1 MNKFYTIINN
11 KTNTLASTG
20 LTSFM
25 VSYLLIDKNLNTE
38 DNTIVQED
46 SFACL
51 ADLINYCND
60 NGITYTN
67 YLHFEDSYYIIVDS
81 SKFSLID

>member
-1 MNKFYTIINN
+1 MNKLYTIINN

-38 DNTIVQED
+38 DNTIVQTD

-51 ADLINYCND
+51 ADLKNYCHD
-60 NGITYTN
+60 NGVEYTKHL
-67 YLHFEDSYYIIVDS
+67 YFEDSYYIIVDS
-81 SKFSLID
+81 SKFSMLN

>member
-25 VSYLLIDKNLNTE
+25 VSYLLIDKSLNT
-38 DNTIVQED
+38 DNNTIVQED

-60 NGITYTN
+60 NGVQCTKH
-67 YLHFEDSYYIIVDS
+67 LHFEYSYYIIVDS

>member
-38 DNTIVQED
+38 DNTIVQTD

-60 NGITYTN
+60 NGIACPD
-67 YLHFEDSYYIIVDS
+67 YLHFEDSYYIVVDS

>member
-1 MNKFYTIINN
+1 MYTIINN

-38 DNTIVQED
+38 DNTIVQTD

-51 ADLINYCND
+51 ADLNNYSID
-60 NGITYTN
+60 NGIEYTKH
-67 YLHFEDSYYIIVDS
+67 LHFEGSYYIVVDR
-81 SKFSLID
+81 SKFSMVN